1 MNAVHCHIPQAVL
14 KHPINVLLQSCS
26 VINFFDAYAPR
37 YPGKPS
43 LPPRVADFIHRMNQH
58 PHFLGVLGI
67 LPNQLRSLLKES
79 GHEHREE
86 FLLDLSQTLFFAGYR
101 IWKKRQKLSLRY
113 WKEVGQRQQEG
124 ITKRKKQKRKNME
137 EKMSE
142 SKCRNPFH
150 YLHRHSNFSKQRPTR
165 CPCKNVVDSKKV
177 YVNQHITDFVAKFP
191 KNVHNSDPRTKVLR
205 NKSAPSSQKKFY
217 TTRTDEIRKEHDR
230 NKKRPLKQSTLQ
242 VTTKTKK
249 PKR

>member
-1 MNAVHCHIPQAVL
+1 
-14 KHPINVLLQSCS
+14 
-26 VINFFDAYAPR
+26 
-37 YPGKPS
+37 
-43 LPPRVADFIHRMNQH
+43 
-58 PHFLGVLGI
+58 
-67 LPNQLRSLLKES
+67 
-79 GHEHREE
+79 
-86 FLLDLSQTLFFAGYR
+86 
-101 IWKKRQKLSLRY
+101 
-113 WKEVGQRQQEG
+113 
-124 ITKRKKQKRKNME
+124 ME

-177 YVNQHITDFVAKFP
+177 YVNQHITDFVVKFP
-191 KNVHNSDPRTKVLR
+191 KNLHNSDPRTKVLR
-205 NKSAPSSQKKFY
+205 NKSALSSQKKLY